1 MSRAV
6 FLLAAVLLAISAAAA
21 DQTFTG
27 SLRFVA
33 GSTITLR
40 LSNGIVIDGRLPS
53 TGEVTA
59 SKIVA
64 QFKPA
69 DQVET
74 LFRDIRPVWDE
85 SVQRYHQ
92 LELKHIRF
100 LRAATPDETA
110 LVASS
115 LSWQTGT
122 NLLRPVSDL
131 SRPPRRPDPEGL
143 ERVRT
148 VNLAHIRNMP
158 GFVVNEVATR
168 SLRRRGELQWKQ
180 IDTVESEVAVHGNNL
195 ARSHIR
201 VNGKAYKTGSN
212 LPPGFYTSG
221 GFGEDLKALLEPNC
235 PSKFEPAGREESNGH
250 RVVVYHFNVPV
261 DGCFAP
267 DTWGFEQYSPA
278 LSGRILTDETTG
290 DVLQME
296 YRSNGMPR
304 EMGSDSGVAYS
315 WEFVKIGGAS
325 YFLPA
330 TADSTFDVPDGDS
343 WHIFVRFKDH
353 SHFESSTVVTFQP

>member
-6 FLLAAVLLAISAAAA
+6 FLLAAVLLAISAPAA
-21 DQTFTG
+21 DLTFTG

-33 GSTITLR
+33 ESTITLR
-40 LSNGIVIDGRLPS
+40 LSNGIVIDGRLPGA
-53 TGEVTA
+53 GEITA

-64 QFKPA
+64 QYKFA

-74 LFRDIRPVWDE
+74 SFRNIRPVWDE

-100 LRAATPDETA
+100 VRAATPEESA
-110 LVASS
+110 LVATS
-115 LSWQTGT
+115 LTWQTGT
-122 NLLRPVSDL
+122 NRLRVVSGPP
-131 SRPPRRPDPEGL
+131 RPPRPPDPEGL

-148 VNLAHIRNMP
+148 VNLAHIRDMP
-158 GFVVNEVATR
+158 GFVANEVAAR
-168 SLRRRGELQWKQ
+168 SLRRRGESQWKQ

-201 VNGKAYKTGSN
+201 VNGKSYETGSN
-212 LPPGFYTSG
+212 LPPGPYTSG
-221 GFGEDLKALLEPNC
+221 GFGEDLKALLDPNC
-235 PSKFEPAGREESNGH
+235 ANTFELAGREESGGH
-250 RVVVYHFNVPV
+250 RVVVYRFNVPV

-267 DTWGFEQYSPA
+267 DTSGFEQYSPA
-278 LSGRILTDETTG
+278 LSGRIVTDEPTG

-296 YRSNGMPR
+296 YQGNGMPR
-304 EMGSDSGVAYS
+304 EMGSDGRVAYS

-330 TADSTFDVPDGDS
+330 TADSTFDTQNGDS
-343 WHIFVRFKDH
+343 WHIFVQFKDH
-353 SHFESSTVVTFQP
+353 RHFESSTIVTFQP